1 MLVHRTKSIQQNG
14 QALVLVLLSLAV
26 VLTLVLFILSRSITD
41 IAISSRQE
49 ESARAFSAAEAGIE
63 KSLVIGKG
71 INQDFQDAKYIS
83 SVSDYAD
90 GIQDYIYP
98 INMASGDSFT
108 TWFSAH
114 DTDGNLLCDATHPC
128 FYSTSLGSANFIKVC
143 WGKPE
148 TLSENLII
156 PAIELIFFYEDTP
169 GDVSTVKI
177 ARAAFDPNSSR
188 TTENAFTSSD
198 LGSCTISGN
207 QYAFQKTLTFND
219 LVIAP
224 GSFQSHQSQGGLQFM
239 RARMFYN
246 SDTSHPIGV
255 TVNFAGNS
263 VLPSQGQSVVS
274 TGVSGGSNRRLEVF
288 QGWPEPPSVFDY
300 SVYSSAGLTK

>member
-1 MLVHRTKSIQQNG
+1 MNKMKNFKNQPG

-49 ESARAFSAAEAGIE
+49 ESVRAFSAAEAGIE
-63 KSLVIGKG
+63 KSLVIGTG
-71 INQDFQDAKYIS
+71 ASQEFQDANYTS
-83 SVSDYAD
+83 SVSDYAEST
-90 GIQDYIYP
+90 QDYVYP
-98 INMASGDSFT
+98 INMASGDTFT

-114 DTDGNLLCDATHPC
+114 DTDGNFICDATHPC
-128 FYSTSLGSANFIKVC
+128 FYSSSLGSANFIKVC
-143 WGKPE
+143 WGK
-148 TLSENLII
+148 TGTGSGNSTT
-156 PAIELIFFYEDTP
+156 PAVEFSFFYEDTP
-169 GDVSTVKI
+169 GVPSTVKI

-188 TTENAFTSSD
+188 TTENAFASSD
-198 LGSCTISGN
+198 LGTCTISGN

-219 LVIAP
+219 LGIAP
-224 GSFQSHQSQGGLQFM
+224 GSFQSQGGLQFM

-263 VLPSQGQSVVS
+263 ILPSQGQSIVS
-274 TGVSGGSNRRLEVF
+274 TGVSGESNRRLEVF
-288 QGWPEPPSVFDY
+288 QGWPEVPSVFDY